1 MFIRGVVNPISI
13 IISITVVTANNIG
26 FRLAR
31 NVD

>member
-1 MFIRGVVNPISI
+1 MFIRGVVIPIAI

-31 NVD
+31 NAE

>member
-31 NVD
+31 NAE